1 MVNRFMTN
9 LRELIT
15 NLIIFFLLIYCLMQS
30 FLPIFGYTFFLPFNF
45 VELGD
50 ESFDYSRLLLLKSA
64 SLFTMGLFIVN
75 YSRHKRPLS
84 AIAPLVVMSYSLVF
98 FEILFYFTV
107 AKTTNYSVS
116 PGLIVF
122 FTLTAGLLHYRNI
135 KDSKTIFKN

>member
-1 MVNRFMTN
+1 MSK
-9 LRELIT
+9 LREFIT
-15 NLIIFFLLIYCLMQS
+15 NIVILFLLIYCLLQS
-30 FLPIFGYTFFLPFNF
+30 FLPVFGYTFSLPFNF
-45 VELGD
+45 SEIDD
-50 ESFDYSRLLLLKSA
+50 ETFDFSRLLLVKSA
-64 SLFTMGLFIVN
+64 SLFTMALFIVN

-116 PGLIVF
+116 PGLIIF